1 MKRPRA
7 LDERGPMLRVGS
19 VAEDGTDRLPHR
31 AGSDDPRRS
40 RSAPT
45 GMEIPIAGATEPK
58 LGQTLG
64 AISIVHSGAF
74 EARSSIPVFAHGT
87 FLLLCWWAENCLYFN
102 TYIIYQPCWFVKCL
116 SLPEQARPLFQPT
129 QAIFCPLPKWAKNE
143 VNRPFLD

>member
-1 MKRPRA
+1 MKRSHA
-7 LDERGPMLRVGS
+7 LCERGTDDAGRS
-19 VAEDGTDRLPHR
+19 VAEDGADRLLRR

-58 LGQTLG
+58 LGQPLRPFG
-64 AISIVHSGAF
+64 VVHSGAF

-102 TYIIYQPCWFVKCL
+102 TYIIYQLCWFVKCL